1 MGFADDI
8 RMDTRLDHERAERS
22 PFVVGLLAGE
32 LDRRA
37 HVELLRALLPVYQAL
52 EQLLLIQG
60 EEASISLF
68 DDRRLDRR
76 GRIADDLRTF
86 GQNPA
91 SVDCAQLPASR
102 AYVSVVREA
111 AVSPQRLLAH
121 HYTRYLGD
129 MAGGRVIASRLRSEY
144 DIDQSALTYYDFGGL
159 EDVHSYRRQYRSRLD
174 EVPWTAAEQAEFIG
188 ECSLAYRA
196 NSQLFGELAAATGMS
211 VDHAAT
217 AGSFLSRERRHS
229 AR

>member
-1 MGFADDI
+1 
-8 RMDTRLDHERAERS
+8 MDTRLDHERAERS
-22 PFVVGLLAGE
+22 PFIVGLLAGE

-68 DDRRLDRR
+68 D
-76 GRIADDLRTF
+76 
-86 GQNPA
+86 
-91 SVDCAQLPASR
+91 

-129 MAGGRVIASRLRSEY
+129 MAGGRVIASRLRREY

-196 NSQLFGELAAATGMS
+196 NSQLFGELATATGMS